1 MKTMMVD
8 QWMEYTTLSNKK
20 QKTYVRLSS
29 YMGFVNYGNECA

>member
-20 QKTYVRLSS
+20 QKNICSIVKLHGIRELW
-29 YMGFVNYGNECA
+29 